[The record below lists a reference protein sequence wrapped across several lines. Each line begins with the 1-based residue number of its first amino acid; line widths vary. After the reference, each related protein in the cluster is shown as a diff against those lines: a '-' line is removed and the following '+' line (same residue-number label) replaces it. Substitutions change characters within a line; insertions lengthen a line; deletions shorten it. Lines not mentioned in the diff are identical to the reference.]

1 MPSRPWQ
8 TKFACLLRLAL
19 LLASPAQAQQLAPAP
34 HPEALPPYWQQIRST
49 DALLLGEQHDAP
61 QHQDIQTQVVAWLAG
76 QGLLAALTLEMAKQ
90 GGSTQGLNAQASAAQ
105 VQTALDWDERA
116 WPWAAYGPAIMAA
129 VRRGVPVFGANLS
142 SADLRS
148 AMQDRSLDQTLTE
161 TALSTQQQ
169 RIRDGHCQLLPESQ
183 IAPMTRIQIARD
195 RAMAQTIGRVAL
207 AGRTVVLLAGHG
219 HVVRSLGVPQH
230 LPASLTVSSVQL
242 LAGTVQEGSAAGA
255 DFDQVWPTGPIP
267 QRDYCAEF
275 KASRPP

>member
-34 HPEALPPYWQQIRST
+34 HPEALPPYWQQIRPT

-142 SADLRS
+142 SADLRA
-148 AMQDRSLDQTLTE
+148 AMQDRSLDQTLTA

-242 LAGTVQEGSAAGA
+242 LAGTAQEGSAAGA

>member
-8 TKFACLLRLAL
+8 TNFACLLQLAL
-19 LLASPAQAQQLAPAP
+19 LLASPAQAQPLPPAP
-34 HPEALPPYWQQIRST
+34 HSEALRPYWQQTRPT

-90 GGSTQGLNAQASAAQ
+90 GGSTQGLSAQASAAQ
-105 VQTALDWDERA
+105 VQIALDWDERA

-142 SADLRS
+142 SADLRA

-183 IAPMTRIQIARD
+183 IAPMTRMQIARD

-230 LPASLTVSSVQL
+230 LAASLTVSSVQL
-242 LAGTVQEGSAAGA
+242 LAGAAQDGSAAGA

>member
-34 HPEALPPYWQQIRST
+34 HPEALPQYWQQIRPT

-90 GGSTQGLNAQASAAQ
+90 GGSTQGLSAQASAAQ
-105 VQTALDWDERA
+105 VQTALGWDDRA

-142 SADLRS
+142 SADLRA

-242 LAGTVQEGSAAGA
+242 LAGTAQDGSAAGA

>member
-34 HPEALPPYWQQIRST
+34 HPEALPQYWQQIRPT

-129 VRRGVPVFGANLS
+129 VRRGVPVFGTNLS
-142 SADLRS
+142 SADLRA

-242 LAGTVQEGSAAGA
+242 LAGTAQEGSAAGA

>member
-34 HPEALPPYWQQIRST
+34 HPEALPPYWQQIRPT

>member
-19 LLASPAQAQQLAPAP
+19 LLASPAQAQQLTPAP
-34 HPEALPPYWQQIRST
+34 HSEALPQYWQQIRPT

-142 SADLRS
+142 SADLRA
-148 AMQDRSLDQTLTE
+148 AMQDRSLDQTLTA

-230 LPASLTVSSVQL
+230 LSASLTVSSVQL
-242 LAGTVQEGSAAGA
+242 LAGAAQEGSAAGA

>member
-8 TKFACLLRLAL
+8 TNFACLLQLAL
-19 LLASPAQAQQLAPAP
+19 LLASPAQAQPLPPAP
-34 HPEALPPYWQQIRST
+34 HSEALPPYWQQIRPT

-90 GGSTQGLNAQASAAQ
+90 GGSTQGLSAQASAAQ
-105 VQTALDWDERA
+105 VQTALGWDERA

-142 SADLRS
+142 SADLRA
-148 AMQDRSLDQTLTE
+148 AMQDRSLDQTLNE

-242 LAGTVQEGSAAGA
+242 LAGAAQDGSAAGA
-255 DFDQVWPTGPIP
+255 DFDQIWPTGPIP

>member
-142 SADLRS
+142 NADLRS

>member
-8 TKFACLLRLAL
+8 TNFACLLQLAL
-19 LLASPAQAQQLAPAP
+19 LLASPAQAQPLPPAP
-34 HPEALPPYWQQIRST
+34 HSEALPPYWQQIRPT

-90 GGSTQGLNAQASAAQ
+90 GGSTQGLSAQASAAQ

-129 VRRGVPVFGANLS
+129 VRQGVPVFGANLS
-142 SADLRS
+142 SADLRA
-148 AMQDRSLDQTLTE
+148 AMQDRSLDQTLNE

-183 IAPMTRIQIARD
+183 IAPMTRMQIARD

-242 LAGTVQEGSAAGA
+242 LAGTAQEGSAAGA

>member
-8 TKFACLLRLAL
+8 TNFACLLQLAL
-19 LLASPAQAQQLAPAP
+19 LLASPAQAQPLPPAP
-34 HPEALPPYWQQIRST
+34 HSEALPPYWQQIRPT

-90 GGSTQGLNAQASAAQ
+90 GGSTQGLSAQASAAQ

-142 SADLRS
+142 SADLRA
-148 AMQDRSLDQTLTE
+148 AMQDRSLDQTLNE

-242 LAGTVQEGSAAGA
+242 LAGTAQEGSAAGA

>member
-8 TKFACLLRLAL
+8 TNFACLLQLAL
-19 LLASPAQAQQLAPAP
+19 LLASPAQAQPLPPAP
-34 HPEALPPYWQQIRST
+34 HSEALPPYWQQIRPT

-90 GGSTQGLNAQASAAQ
+90 GGSTQGLSAQASAAQ
-105 VQTALDWDERA
+105 VKIALDWDERA

-142 SADLRS
+142 SADLRA
-148 AMQDRSLDQTLTE
+148 AMQDRSLDQTLNE

-242 LAGTVQEGSAAGA
+242 LAGAAQDGSAAGA
-255 DFDQVWPTGPIP
+255 DFDQIWPTGPIP

>member
-8 TKFACLLRLAL
+8 TNFACLLQLAL
-19 LLASPAQAQQLAPAP
+19 LLASPAQAQPLPPAP
-34 HPEALPPYWQQIRST
+34 HSEALPPYWQQIRPT

-90 GGSTQGLNAQASAAQ
+90 GGSTQGLSAQASAAQ
-105 VQTALDWDERA
+105 VQTALGWDERA

-129 VRRGVPVFGANLS
+129 VRQGVPVFGANLS
-142 SADLRS
+142 SADLRA
-148 AMQDRSLDQTLTE
+148 AMQDRSLDQTLNE

-242 LAGTVQEGSAAGA
+242 LAGAAQDGSAAGA
-255 DFDQVWPTGPIP
+255 DFDQVWPTGPMP

>member
-8 TKFACLLRLAL
+8 TKFACLLQLVL
-19 LLASPAQAQQLAPAP
+19 LLASPAQAQPLPP
-34 HPEALPPYWQQIRST
+34 PTHSEALPPYWQQIRPT
-49 DALLLGEQHDAP
+49 DVLLLGEQHDAP

-90 GGSTQGLNAQASAAQ
+90 GGSTQGLSAQASAAQ
-105 VQTALDWDERA
+105 VQTALGWDERA

-129 VRRGVPVFGANLS
+129 VRQGVPVFGANLS
-142 SADLRS
+142 SADLRA

-242 LAGTVQEGSAAGA
+242 LAGTAQEGSAAGA

>member
-19 LLASPAQAQQLAPAP
+19 LLASPAQAQQLTPAP
-34 HPEALPPYWQQIRST
+34 HSEALPQYWQQIRRT

-129 VRRGVPVFGANLS
+129 VRRGVPVFGTNLS
-142 SADLRS
+142 SADLRA

-169 RIRDGHCQLLPESQ
+169 RIRDGHCQLLPERQ
-183 IAPMTRIQIARD
+183 IAPMTRMQIARD

-230 LPASLTVSSVQL
+230 LSASLTVSSVQL
-242 LAGTVQEGSAAGA
+242 LAGTAQEGSAAGA

>member
-8 TKFACLLRLAL
+8 TNFACLLQLAL
-19 LLASPAQAQQLAPAP
+19 LLASPAQAQPLPPAP
-34 HPEALPPYWQQIRST
+34 HSEALPPYWQQIRPT
-49 DALLLGEQHDAP
+49 DVLLLGEQHDAP

-90 GGSTQGLNAQASAAQ
+90 GGSTQGLSAQASAAQ

-129 VRRGVPVFGANLS
+129 VRQGVPVFGANLS
-142 SADLRS
+142 SADLRA
-148 AMQDRSLDQTLTE
+148 AMQDRSLDQTLNE

-242 LAGTVQEGSAAGA
+242 LAGAAQDGSAAGA

>member
-8 TKFACLLRLAL
+8 TNFACLLQLAL
-19 LLASPAQAQQLAPAP
+19 LLVSPAQAQSLSPAP
-34 HPEALPPYWQQIRST
+34 HSEALPPYWQQIRPT

-90 GGSTQGLNAQASAAQ
+90 GGSTQGLSAQASAAQ
-105 VQTALDWDERA
+105 VQIALDWDERA

-142 SADLRS
+142 SADLRA

-183 IAPMTRIQIARD
+183 IAPMTRMQIARD

-207 AGRTVVLLAGHG
+207 AGRTV
-219 HVVRSLGVPQH
+219 
-230 LPASLTVSSVQL
+230 T
-242 LAGTVQEGSAAGA
+242 
-255 DFDQVWPTGPIP
+255 
-267 QRDYCAEF
+267 
-275 KASRPP
+275 

>member
-1 MPSRPWQ
+1 M
-8 TKFACLLRLAL
+8 RLAL

-34 HPEALPPYWQQIRST
+34 HPEALPPYWQQIRPT

-116 WPWAAYGPAIMAA
+116 WAWAAYGPAIMAA

>member
-8 TKFACLLRLAL
+8 TNFACLLQLAL
-19 LLASPAQAQQLAPAP
+19 LLASPAQAQPLPPAP
-34 HPEALPPYWQQIRST
+34 HSEALPPYWQQIRPT

-90 GGSTQGLNAQASAAQ
+90 GGSTQGLSAQASAAQ
-105 VQTALDWDERA
+105 VQTAMGWDERA

-129 VRRGVPVFGANLS
+129 VRQGVPVFGANLS
-142 SADLRS
+142 SADLRA
-148 AMQDRSLDQTLTE
+148 AMQDRSLDQTLNE

-242 LAGTVQEGSAAGA
+242 LAGAAQDGSAAGA
-255 DFDQVWPTGPIP
+255 DFDQIWPTGPIP